1 MNKLSNA
8 IKNSLLRISKKREN
22 RSLAISWPEFWMNKR
37 ILAEDESVLDYHR
50 NRKLDTDMN
59 KVSHEWKIIESCTE
73 CGIRIFPIR
82 VFSKLKK
89 YTKFIIQ
96 TSYISNQRFETRIK
110 NVSASKSNRIDH
122 KRTVAKSEF
131 P

>member
-82 VFSKLKK
+82 DFSKLKK

>member
-22 RSLAISWPEFWMNKR
+22 RSLATSWPEFWMKKR
-37 ILAEDESVLDYHR
+37 ILTEDESVLDYHR

-73 CGIRIFPIR
+73 YGIRIFPIR

-110 NVSASKSNRIDH
+110 NVSASKSKRIDH

>member
-22 RSLAISWPEFWMNKR
+22 RSLATSWPEFWMNKR
-37 ILAEDESVLDYHR
+37 ILTEDESVLDYHR

-82 VFSKLKK
+82 FFSKLKK

-110 NVSASKSNRIDH
+110 NVSASKSKRIDH

>member
-22 RSLAISWPEFWMNKR
+22 RSLATSWPEFWMNKR
-37 ILAEDESVLDYHR
+37 ILTEDESVLDYHR

-59 KVSHEWKIIESCTE
+59 KVSHEWKIIENCTK